1 LVRSVGYR
9 ESAVVEF
16 QTLPKAEQRRLRDAL
31 QRIADSFPK
40 TPSHLDVERIRG
52 TETLWR
58 LAFGEYRCVF
68 RLEEDRLVVFA
79 VGARTGFYQRF
90 GVS

>member
-16 QTLPKAEQRRLRDAL
+16 QALPRAEQRRLKDAL
-31 QRIADSFPK
+31 QRIADSFPRN
-40 TPSHLDVERIRG
+40 PSDLDVERIRG

-58 LAFGEYRCVF
+58 LAFGDYRCVF
-68 RLEEDRLVVFA
+68 RLEKDRLIVFT
-79 VGARTGFYQRF
+79 VGARRGFY
-90 GVS
+90 

>member
-16 QTLPKAEQRRLRDAL
+16 QTLPKAEQRRLKDAL
-31 QRIADSFPK
+31 QRIADAFPK
-40 TPSHLDVERIRG
+40 IPSDLDVERIRG

-58 LAFGEYRCVF
+58 LAFGSYRCVF
-68 RLEEDRLVVFA
+68 RLEKNRLVVFT
-79 VGARTGFYQRF
+79 VGSRTGFYQRF